1 MEVDHPNKRL
11 TSRARAVTRS
21 PHESAGS
28 LLLINLIQIINLI
41 ILVVIRIK
49 NALSISFAPGFVI
62 MEFVIEQVVVLG
74 LGDISFFAHGFSNQ
88 QKEKRTV

>member
-1 MEVDHPNKRL
+1 M
-11 TSRARAVTRS
+11 TRS
-21 PHESAGS
+21 PDKSACS

-41 ILVVIRIK
+41 ILFVIRIK

-74 LGDISFFAHGFSNQ
+74 LRDISFFTHGFSNQ

>member
-1 MEVDHPNKRL
+1 MHLPF
-11 TSRARAVTRS
+11 S
-21 PHESAGS
+21 PLGGHSTPCPWAGISCCPS

-41 ILVVIRIK
+41 IFFVIRIK
-49 NALSISFAPGFVI
+49 NALSISFAPGFVF
-62 MEFVIEQVVVLG
+62 MEFVIKQVIVLG

>member
-1 MEVDHPNKRL
+1 MIQPDRVSRTPACFWHP
-11 TSRARAVTRS
+11 TPS
-21 PHESAGS
+21 S

-41 ILVVIRIK
+41 IFFVIRIK
-49 NALSISFAPGFVI
+49 NALSVGFAPGFVI
-62 MEFVIEQVVVLG
+62 VEFLIKQVIVLG

>member
-1 MEVDHPNKRL
+1 M
-11 TSRARAVTRS
+11 TRS
-21 PHESAGS
+21 THESACS

-41 ILVVIRIK
+41 ILVVVVRIE
-49 NALSISFAPGFVI
+49 NALSVRFGPRFVI

-74 LGDISFFAHGFSNQ
+74 LRDISFFAHGFSDQ